1 VAKVEDALEID
12 GVGEEFEH
20 VVRVARDDLFTR
32 EGLQEAQRGRR
43 RIEVMGHGPA
53 RLSQGEQRAL
63 ASFYAGRLPAGQL
76 HAELC
81 RAREAALAAA
91 AARQESAESSLSVP
105 APALRAA

>member
-1 VAKVEDALEID
+1 
-12 GVGEEFEH
+12 
-20 VVRVARDDLFTR
+20 
-32 EGLQEAQRGRR
+32 
-43 RIEVMGHGPA
+43 VMGHGPASPA

-81 RAREAALAAA
+81 RAREAALEAAS
-91 AARQESAESSLSVP
+91 QPSAESSLSVP